1 MTRVNDHLPQV
12 SRRLAIKRSTGR
24 VGLLFIAP
32 LAALV
37 LASTAQA
44 GPPPVLLATADG
56 FAVLAGST
64 ITNTGNSVISGDVG
78 LHPGTAVIGFPPGVV
93 NGSMH
98 VTDAVAEQAK
108 ADLVTAYNDAAG
120 RPLSA
125 TSPPDI
131 GGQTLTAGVY
141 KTGSVPSLGLTGN
154 LTLDAQGD
162 PGAVFIFQA
171 ASTLVTATDSSV
183 TLVNGARACNVYW
196 QIGSSATLGT
206 RTAFKGT
213 IMALTSIS
221 ANDGVTV
228 DGRLLA
234 RNGAVTLIND
244 TITRSRCAGGA
255 GGDTG
260 GGGAGETGGDAT
272 GGATGG
278 GGQTGGGTAGGGTG
292 STQTG
297 GGGGGTAG
305 GGTGS
310 RESSGGSAGGGAQT
324 GGGTSRAA
332 KIGGAK
338 IGGDTAAGDN
348 GGGQTSSGTATGDTA
363 GGGRGERSGS
373 SEQGST
379 LLTGPN
385 LPFTGLDIRILALGL
400 VLFLSGVALR
410 RRALRHAADV

>member
-1 MTRVNDHLPQV
+1 M
-12 SRRLAIKRSTGR
+12 
-24 VGLLFIAP
+24 GLLFIAP

-37 LASTAQA
+37 LASTADA
-44 GPPPVLLATADG
+44 GPRPVLLGTADG

-64 ITNTGNSVISGDVG
+64 ITNTGNSVISSDVG

-93 NGSMH
+93 NGSKH

-162 PGAVFIFQA
+162 PRAVFIFQA

-221 ANDGVTV
+221 ANDGVTL

-244 TITRSRCAGGA
+244 TITRSRGCAVGA

-260 GGGAGETGGDAT
+260 GGATGETGGDAT

-278 GGQTGGGTAGGGTG
+278 GGQTGGDTAGGATG
-292 STQTG
+292 SAESSG
-297 GGGGGTAG
+297 GRGGTAG
-305 GGTGS
+305 GATGSAESSGGRGGTAGGATGS

-324 GGGTSRAA
+324 GGGTS
-332 KIGGAK
+332 GGAQ

-348 GGGQTSSGTATGDTA
+348 GGPTSSDTATGDTGA
-363 GGGRGERSGS
+363 GRGES
-373 SEQGST
+373 SESSEKGST

-385 LPFTGLDIRILALGL
+385 LPFTGLDIRIPALGL
-400 VLFLSGVALR
+400 VLFLSGVVLR

>member
-1 MTRVNDHLPQV
+1 MTRVNDHLPQA
-12 SRRLAIKRSTGR
+12 SRRLGVKRSTGR

-44 GPPPVLLATADG
+44 GPPPVLLATADA

-64 ITNTGNSVISGDVG
+64 ITNTGNSVISSDVG

-244 TITRSRCAGGA
+244 TITGSRCAGGA

-260 GGGAGETGGDAT
+260 GGGTGETGGDAT

-278 GGQTGGGTAGGGTG
+278 GGQTGGGTASGGTG

-305 GGTGS
+305 GRTGS
-310 RESSGGSAGGGAQT
+310 DESSGGGAGGAAQT
-324 GGGTSRAA
+324 GGGTS
-332 KIGGAK
+332 GGAQT
-338 IGGDTAAGDN
+338 GGDTAAGDN
-348 GGGQTSSGTATGDTA
+348 GGGATSSGTPTGDTGA
-363 GGGRGERSGS
+363 GRGESSGS
-373 SEQGST
+373 SEKGST

-400 VLFLSGVALR
+400 VLILSGVVLR

>member
-1 MTRVNDHLPQV
+1 
-12 SRRLAIKRSTGR
+12 

-64 ITNTGNSVISGDVG
+64 ITNTGNSVISSDVG
-78 LHPGTAVIGFPPGVV
+78 LHPGTAVIGFPPGTV
-93 NGSMH
+93 NGSKH

-108 ADLVTAYNDAAG
+108 ADLITAYNDAAG

-162 PGAVFIFQA
+162 PRAVFIFQA

-183 TLVNGARACNVYW
+183 TLINGARACNVYW

-221 ANDGVTV
+221 ANDGVRV

-244 TITRSRCAGGA
+244 TITGSRCADGA

-260 GGGAGETGGDAT
+260 GVGTGETGADAA

-278 GGQTGGGTAGGGTG
+278 GGQTGGSTAGGGAGSGRTSDGTAGGGAGSGETG
-292 STQTG
+292 
-297 GGGGGTAG
+297 
-305 GGTGS
+305 
-310 RESSGGSAGGGAQT
+310 GGSAGGGAQT
-324 GGGTSRAA
+324 GGETSV
-332 KIGGAK
+332 GEQT
-338 IGGDTAAGDN
+338 GGDTAAGDN
-348 GGGQTSSGTATGDTA
+348 GGGQTSSGTATGDT
-363 GGGRGERSGS
+363 GGGRGESSGS

-400 VLFLSGVALR
+400 VLFLSGVVLR